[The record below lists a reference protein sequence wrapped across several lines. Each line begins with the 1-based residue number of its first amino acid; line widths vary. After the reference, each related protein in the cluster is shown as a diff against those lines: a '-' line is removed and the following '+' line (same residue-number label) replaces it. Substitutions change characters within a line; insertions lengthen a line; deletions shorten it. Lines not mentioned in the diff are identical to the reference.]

1 MPRPSLAPQMTARI
15 IEHIRERD
23 FKSGDHLPAQNL
35 ADVLKVSRA
44 PIAAAL
50 RRLEK
55 MKVVR
60 SERNRGYFLIK
71 NARELT
77 EHASAAQAG
86 VEPEDELYFRIAE
99 DRLSGRLP
107 ERVTESELM
116 RSYDLPRS
124 RLLKVLYKIAD
135 EGWVERLPGN
145 GWEFRDTLTSRE
157 SYEEGYQFRAALES
171 QAVLLPSFKV
181 DPKAFE
187 LARKQQQA
195 ILDGGYKRMSR
206 AHLFEANTRFHE
218 MLMECAHNEFF
229 LDAVRRVNRL
239 RRLIE
244 YRITVDR
251 ERLPR
256 QTREH
261 LRILSLL
268 ESGSRDEAAKFL
280 RSHILGASA
289 VKSPLMA

>member
-15 IEHIRERD
+15 IEHIREQD
-23 FKSGDHLPAQNL
+23 FKSGDHLPAQSL
-35 ADVLKVSRA
+35 ADVLRVSRA

-55 MKVVR
+55 LKIVR
-60 SERNRGYFLIK
+60 SERNRGYFLVK

-77 EHASAAQAG
+77 DHGSSARSEM
-86 VEPEDELYFRIAE
+86 EPEDELYFRVAE
-99 DRLSGRLP
+99 DRLSGRLA
-107 ERVTESELM
+107 ERVSESELM
-116 RSYDLPRS
+116 RIYELPRS

-145 GWEFRDTLTSRE
+145 GWQFRQTLTSRE
-157 SYEEGYQFRAALES
+157 SYEEGYQFRAAIES

-181 DPKAFE
+181 DPKAFDA
-187 LARKQQQA
+187 AREEQKV
-195 ILDGGYKRMSR
+195 ILNGGYKRMSR
-206 AHLFEANTRFHE
+206 THLFEANSQFHE
-218 MLMECAHNEFF
+218 MLVGCSHNEFF

-261 LRILSLL
+261 LRILGLL
-268 ESGSRDEAAKFL
+268 ETGSRDEAAKFL
-280 RSHILGASA
+280 RIHILGASA
-289 VKSPLMA
+289 IKAPLLA